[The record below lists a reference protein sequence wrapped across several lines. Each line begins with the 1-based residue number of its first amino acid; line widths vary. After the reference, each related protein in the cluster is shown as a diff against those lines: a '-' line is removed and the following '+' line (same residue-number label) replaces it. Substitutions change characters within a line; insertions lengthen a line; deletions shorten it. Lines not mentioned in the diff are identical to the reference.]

1 MSEVRAPG
9 APSTIPH
16 VTHYGSIQIG
26 EISLECVVLGDD
38 GEIRAYIQKQLI
50 KAIGFVKNR
59 RGPDARPFLR
69 LFAPNYLD
77 QLEETDVPKT
87 VKMPHGGHAKIYEA
101 GILTEIAGN
110 VIDAALHG
118 SLHHKHRHLVDP
130 CMAIM
135 RALAKTGEIAL
146 IDEATGYQH
155 HREPDALQD
164 LFGRLIRKTC
174 SDWERRFHPDY
185 YAALYRLF
193 GWEYKGQSQRPLI
206 IGQITDQVV
215 YGAIFPCEIMAEI
228 RERRGGRLDR
238 LHQWLKDGGL
248 SLLEKQIAA
257 VTMIARSSTDYQ
269 DFKNRCLIAFHS
281 LGQIGFVFPSQE
293 VAK

>member
-1 MSEVRAPG
+1 MSTVPR
-9 APSTIPH
+9 

-26 EISLECVVLGDD
+26 DIALECVVLGDD
-38 GEIRAYIQKQLI
+38 GEVRAYIQKQLV

-59 RGPDARPFLR
+59 RGTEARQFLQV
-69 LFAPNYLD
+69 FAPNYLSE
-77 QLEETDVPKT
+77 LEKTNVPHE
-87 VKMPHGGHAKIYEA
+87 VKMPHGNHAKIYEA
-101 GILTEIAGN
+101 GILTEITSN
-110 VIDAALHG
+110 VIGAALDGTLKHQ
-118 SLHHKHRHLVDP
+118 HRHLVKP

-135 RALAKTGEIAL
+135 RALAKTGETAL

-155 HREPDALQD
+155 HRAPDALQD
-164 LFGRLIRKTC
+164 LFGRLVRETC

-215 YGAIFPCEIMAEI
+215 YGAIFPAEIMAEI

-281 LGQIGFVFPSQE
+281 LGQMGFVFPSQE
-293 VAK
+293 AAQ